1 MNRNQINKDFIIKYL
16 ILSIP
21 ILLITGPLLSEI
33 AIGIICILIF
43 PKLLNHELKEKN
55 KFFIYGFFFFYLV
68 IVLGSILSDYKFL
81 SLKSTLFYIR
91 FLILVLSIYYIL
103 SSSQNFLKLLKNV
116 LSIVFIILIL
126 DGIYQFL
133 FYENIFGFNNE
144 NKTRVSSFFG
154 KELIYGSYLSR
165 FLPILIGLLIFFI
178 KDKRDETIV
187 YLLIPFSLFA
197 IFISGERAAFLLS
210 LISIVIIL
218 FATNFFSKSKLYISL
233 VLFALISFTTLSN
246 DKIKTKWQTTIS
258 NSFLNYSDNQIT
270 IENKSYPL
278 IIDKKYTYMAL
289 SAIKM
294 FKDRPIL
301 GHGVKTFRFNCKKK
315 PYRFDEF
322 NVYNYRLNCGNHP
335 HNTYIQ
341 LISETG
347 LMGLSLIL
355 FYFLYISY
363 TLLRT
368 LWSRQKRKYKKLFD
382 LKICILTC
390 IFINLFPFTTS
401 GNFFNNWLSIVY
413 FFPIGIFIY
422 LNEAN

>member
-144 NKTRVSSFFG
+144 NKTRISSFFG

-278 IIDKKYTYMAL
+278 IIDKNIPTWL
-289 SAIKM
+289 
-294 FKDRPIL
+294 
-301 GHGVKTFRFNCKKK
+301 C
-315 PYRFDEF
+315 
-322 NVYNYRLNCGNHP
+322 RLLKC
-335 HNTYIQ
+335 
-341 LISETG
+341 
-347 LMGLSLIL
+347 
-355 FYFLYISY
+355 
-363 TLLRT
+363 
-368 LWSRQKRKYKKLFD
+368 
-382 LKICILTC
+382 LKIG
-390 IFINLFPFTTS
+390 LF
-401 GNFFNNWLSIVY
+401 
-413 FFPIGIFIY
+413 
-422 LNEAN
+422 

>member
-1 MNRNQINKDFIIKYL
+1 
-16 ILSIP
+16 
-21 ILLITGPLLSEI
+21 
-33 AIGIICILIF
+33 
-43 PKLLNHELKEKN
+43 
-55 KFFIYGFFFFYLV
+55 
-68 IVLGSILSDYKFL
+68 
-81 SLKSTLFYIR
+81 
-91 FLILVLSIYYIL
+91 
-103 SSSQNFLKLLKNV
+103 
-116 LSIVFIILIL
+116 
-126 DGIYQFL
+126 
-133 FYENIFGFNNE
+133 
-144 NKTRVSSFFG
+144 
-154 KELIYGSYLSR
+154 
-165 FLPILIGLLIFFI
+165 
-178 KDKRDETIV
+178 
-187 YLLIPFSLFA
+187 
-197 IFISGERAAFLLS
+197 
-210 LISIVIIL
+210 
-218 FATNFFSKSKLYISL
+218 
-233 VLFALISFTTLSN
+233 
-246 DKIKTKWQTTIS
+246 
-258 NSFLNYSDNQIT
+258 
-270 IENKSYPL
+270 
-278 IIDKKYTYMAL
+278 MAL

-301 GHGVKTFRFNCKKK
+301 GHGVKTFRFNCKK

-413 FFPIGIFIY
+413 FF
-422 LNEAN
+422 L